1 CSGCPTRRRASLRLG
16 TEEYPIRTIC
26 PSPLLLPTMRSIA
39 LLPLLIGPILLLG
52 CTDESSQTGN
62 EDLRSFWEEGVLAFV
77 QPNGDTLKTI
87 TIDIANTNAERRR
100 GLMRQRSLGYDRG
113 MLFVFDTVERGS
125 MWMKNTPL
133 PLDIVFVAPDSQ
145 VINIARRTTP
155 FSTEK
160 ITPEAP
166 RKFVVEVRAGF
177 ADRFG
182 LTDSTRVRWTRT
194 N

>member
-1 CSGCPTRRRASLRLG
+1 MRPVH
-16 TEEYPIRTIC
+16 
-26 PSPLLLPTMRSIA
+26 LLFSV
-39 LLPLLIGPILLLG
+39 LIGPLILLG
-52 CTDESSQTGN
+52 CTDEGQSRSEEDPRGFQN
-62 EDLRSFWEEGVLAFV
+62 EGTLTFLR
-77 QPNGDTLKTI
+77 PNGDTLRTI
-87 TIDIANTNAERRR
+87 SIDVADTDAERRR

-113 MLFVFDTVERGS
+113 MLFIFDTVERGS

-155 FSTEK
+155 FSEEK
-160 ITPEAP
+160 ITPAAP

-182 LTDSTRVRWTRT
+182 LTDSTCVRWTRT
-194 N
+194 E

>member
-1 CSGCPTRRRASLRLG
+1 MRRYCG
-16 TEEYPIRTIC
+16 
-26 PSPLLLPTMRSIA
+26 LLLIM
-39 LLPLLIGPILLLG
+39 LVFVGPLG
-52 CTDESSQTGN
+52 CGDDEQPESDNGFQ
-62 EDLRSFWEEGVLAFV
+62 EEGTLAFY
-77 QPNGDTLKTI
+77 QPNGDTLRTI
-87 TIDIANTNAERRR
+87 TIDIAGTDAERTR

-113 MLFVFDTVERGS
+113 MLFIFDNVDKGG

-155 FSTEK
+155 FSEEE
-160 ITPEAP
+160 IEPAAP

-182 LTDSTRVRWTRT
+182 LTDSTRARWTR
-194 N
+194 NQ

>member
-1 CSGCPTRRRASLRLG
+1 MTTRSL
-16 TEEYPIRTIC
+16 PV
-26 PSPLLLPTMRSIA
+26 LLL
-39 LLPLLIGPILLLG
+39 LLLG
-52 CTDESSQTGN
+52 ASCGPDDSSTASSKELTFQDGT
-62 EDLRSFWEEGVLAFV
+62 LAFV
-77 QPNGDTLKTI
+77 EPAGDTLRTI
-87 TIDIANTNAERRR
+87 AIEIAESDAERGR
-100 GLMRQRSLGYDRG
+100 GLMRQRSLGYNRG
-113 MLFVFDTVERGS
+113 MLFIFDEVDDSG

-155 FSTEK
+155 FSEET
-160 ITPEAP
+160 ISPAAP
-166 RKFVVEVRAGF
+166 KKFVVEVRAGF